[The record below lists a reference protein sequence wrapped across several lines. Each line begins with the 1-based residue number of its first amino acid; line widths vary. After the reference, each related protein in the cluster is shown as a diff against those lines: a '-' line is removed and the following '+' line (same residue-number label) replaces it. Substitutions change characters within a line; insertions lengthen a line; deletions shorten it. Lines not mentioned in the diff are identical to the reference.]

1 MPRKD
6 IQVKV
11 GIFSM
16 VALILLVTGVGLLA
30 SGAFFHDRED
40 YVLYFEGSVAG
51 LIVGAPVVLQ
61 GVPLGK
67 VMSISLV
74 AHDKDN
80 TITIPVGI
88 DIFEENIRHLGI
100 AGGVT
105 DDVRAE
111 MIRNMVERGLRARV
125 VTASFLTGL
134 ARIDLD
140 FFPETPARYR
150 SENHDRE
157 IPTLSSPLEEL
168 SRALARIDIDK
179 IAHSLLQALENFNNI
194 VASEEL
200 KGTLIGFKRIADEA
214 AVAAQELPA
223 LAASARKTL
232 QRLETAADRTAREI
246 PRLSHDMGLALES
259 VGKAADRAE
268 KLFLDTGRLMSPNST
283 TVRDLQNALKELAE
297 AARAIRNL
305 ANNLERRPES
315 LIRGKGRPQP

>member
-1 MPRKD
+1 
-6 IQVKV
+6 
-11 GIFSM
+11 M
-16 VALILLVTGVGLLA
+16 VALILLVMGVGLLA
-30 SGAFFHDRED
+30 SGAFFHNRED

-74 AHDKDN
+74 AHEKDN
-80 TITIPVGI
+80 AVTIPVGI
-88 DIFEENIRHLGI
+88 DIFEENIRLLGI

-105 DDVRAE
+105 EAAREE
-111 MIRNMVERGLRARV
+111 MIRGMVERGLRARV

-140 FFPETPARYR
+140 FFPETPARYH
-150 SENHDRE
+150 SEDHNRE

-179 IAHSLLQALENFNNI
+179 IAHSLLQALENFNSI
-194 VASEEL
+194 IASEEL
-200 KGTLIGFKRIADEA
+200 KGTLVGFKRVADEA
-214 AVAAQELPA
+214 AVMAQELPA

-246 PRLSHDMGLALES
+246 PKLSHDLGLAMEN
-259 VGKAADRAE
+259 VGKAADRAD
-268 KLFLDTGRLMSPNST
+268 KFFLDTGRLMSPNST